1 MVHRVGPDQES
12 ASFLYRLRGASYD
25 FSLPIEASA
34 TNNQAKYRAVLK
46 GIQLLREVKADAVE
60 IFGDSMLIVDQLTG
74 RSECKDDILRI
85 YYEDCLQLL
94 KEFKSAIIE
103 HIPRNYNEEANRLA
117 QHASGYR
124 PIQGAMIL
132 ELAADDWRKEIAD
145 YLKDPSRKV
154 DRRVRFQATK
164 YVLLEDDLF
173 YRTIDGVLLKCLGT
187 EEAKVLMG
195 ENHEGACGAHQSAHK
210 MKWMIRNNGYYWP
223 TILEDCFK
231 YYKGCQVC

>member
-1 MVHRVGPDQES
+1 M
-12 ASFLYRLRGASYD
+12 
-25 FSLPIEASA
+25 
-34 TNNQAKYRAVLK
+34 
-46 GIQLLREVKADAVE
+46 
-60 IFGDSMLIVDQLTG
+60 QLTG

-117 QHASGYR
+117 QHASGYW

-132 ELAADDWRKEIAD
+132 ELAADDWRKKIAD

-154 DRRVRFQATK
+154 DRRIRFQATK

-173 YRTIDGVLLKCLGT
+173 YLSLI
-187 EEAKVLMG
+187 
-195 ENHEGACGAHQSAHK
+195 H
-210 MKWMIRNNGYYWP
+210 I
-223 TILEDCFK
+223 
-231 YYKGCQVC
+231 